1 MKKVAVIGG
10 GLGGIASAIRFKARG
25 YDVSVYER
33 LNELGGRAQKF
44 SKDGYLHDAGPT
56 VITAP
61 YLFTELFGL
70 FNENIDNYVNFQP
83 LDPWYRFHFNDGTE
97 FDYGPD
103 RNKMLERI
111 HQISP
116 NDVDGYLMM
125 LKRAETIFEI
135 GYEKLASEPFNKFFK
150 MLRYGPDIIR
160 LGGYK
165 SVYSFVSKYLE
176 HPNLRQAFSIQPLLV
191 GGNPFTTSS
200 IYALIHAL
208 EQKWGISFVMG
219 GTNHLV
225 TELRKLMERHD
236 IKIYLQH
243 DVDEFI
249 TNKNS
254 VKSIKFLNGKEV
266 EADIVVSNADP
277 IQVNSE
283 FLKKSKISWH
293 NQLLKKYAKHS
304 MGLFVLFFGSKKQYN
319 NVAHHT
325 IWMGPRYKELLKDI
339 FDKHHLAEDFS
350 IYLHRPTATDPSF
363 APEGHDSYYALVPV
377 PNLKGNYNWDEIKK
391 DFSEKIL
398 ASLDKTIMPGIL
410 TNAVSK
416 FCMTPVD
423 FKNDYRTPHGSGF
436 SIAPILTQSA
446 WFRTHNQDDKYKNL
460 YYVGAG
466 THPGAGIPGVLNSA
480 KVVDNII
487 HS

>member
-398 ASLDKTIMPGIL
+398 TSLDKTIMPGIL

-416 FCMTPVD
+416 FCITPVD

>member
-398 ASLDKTIMPGIL
+398 ISLDKTIMPGIL

>member
-176 HPNLRQAFSIQPLLV
+176 HPNLMQAFSIQPLLV

-266 EADIVVSNADP
+266 EADIIVSNADP

-398 ASLDKTIMPGIL
+398 TSLDKTIMPGIL

>member
-398 ASLDKTIMPGIL
+398 TSLDKTIMPGIL

>member
-266 EADIVVSNADP
+266 EADIIVSNADP

-398 ASLDKTIMPGIL
+398 TSLDKTIMPGIL

>member
-33 LNELGGRAQKF
+33 LSELGGRAQKF

-249 TNKNS
+249 TNKNF

-398 ASLDKTIMPGIL
+398 TSLDKTIMPGIL